1 MTMVN
6 GSNVLPQKIVM
17 IHILL
22 LNLMNC
28 LLIHIFFDSYKLK
41 KKYLCLYPYFYIY
54 IIKLLLYLSKYWP
67 DVRCANLV
75 GCLIWLSVLC
85 QV

>member
-41 KKYLCLYPYFYIY
+41 KNIYVCILTFIY
-54 IIKLLLYLSKYWP
+54 I
-67 DVRCANLV
+67 
-75 GCLIWLSVLC
+75 
-85 QV
+85 